1 MLLPLRMPCRPD
13 WRLCALLI
21 GLCVWDCGLET
32 AVGSDQSLAVRQSG
46 DSVSVNVETGG
57 CTTQKDFTVAQVV
70 TGNPA
75 TVILKRNSPDRCK
88 GWFPEG
94 VWIAFPKSDLG
105 ISGSEPVRVF
115 ERKE

>member
-1 MLLPLRMPCRPD
+1 MLLPLRMLCRPNR
-13 WRLCALLI
+13 RLCALLI
-21 GLCVWDCGLET
+21 GLAVSGCGWET
-32 AVGSDQSLAVRQSG
+32 AVGGDQSLVVRQSG

-57 CTTQKDFTVAQVV
+57 CTTQKDFTVAEVV

-94 VWIAFPKSDLG
+94 IWLTFPKSGLG